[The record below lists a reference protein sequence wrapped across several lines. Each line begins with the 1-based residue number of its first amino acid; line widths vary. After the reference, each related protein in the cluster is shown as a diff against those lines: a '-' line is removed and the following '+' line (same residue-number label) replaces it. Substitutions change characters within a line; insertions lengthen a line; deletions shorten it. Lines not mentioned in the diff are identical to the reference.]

1 MQRAPQKP
9 RIALVKGR
17 FRVLVVDDSALS
29 RDALTRAIEADPLLE
44 VVGVASTGE
53 QSLELAGKL
62 LPDLITMDLVMPG
75 IGGLK
80 AIELHMKERA
90 TPIVVISERSTS
102 QRGDVNY
109 EAIARGA
116 LELIPKS
123 AVFATDGAGVQT
135 FAQRLRLLV
144 EGATAPASPA
154 SPFSTDA
161 LPLSPLP
168 PLLVG
173 LGASTGGPRAL
184 ASVLGA
190 LKKDFPVPIAL
201 VQHMADDF
209 FDSFVRFL
217 ADCSELAVVLAEQGM
232 QMKPGVVYVAP
243 PRQELFVRE
252 GLVVKLLPPPANALI
267 SPTVDSLFFSMA
279 STFKERAVAVLM
291 TGMGDDGAQGLLRMR
306 RMGARTVAQD
316 RATSA
321 VYGMPKAAV
330 ELGAAEVVA
339 ALEDLPRVLN
349 RLSRGGDSS
358 KSGFLPQV
366 AVQTA
371 KKRVLVVDDD
381 SRSLAVTR
389 RHLEGAGY
397 EVQTL
402 DNPFLVAGTLRK
414 MPADLLV
421 LESELTTTRGAVVAK
436 ALQEHTQ
443 LKVKVFLYSSLAE
456 SKLPARAREC
466 NAIGY
471 LKKDESGAPLVRAL
485 REIIGGPG
493 R

>member
-1 MQRAPQKP
+1 MQRAPESL
-9 RIALVKGR
+9 RIDSVKGR
-17 FRVLVVDDSALS
+17 YRVLVVDDSALS

-44 VVGVASTGE
+44 VVGVASSGE
-53 QSLELAGKL
+53 QSLELAARL
-62 LPDLITMDLVMPG
+62 LPDLITMDLAMPG

-90 TPIVVISERSTS
+90 TPIVVISEKSTS
-102 QRGDVNY
+102 HRGDVNY
-109 EAIARGA
+109 EAISRGA

-123 AVFATDGAGVQT
+123 AVFATNAEGKQT

-144 EGATAPASPA
+144 EGATAPSSPA

-161 LPLSPLP
+161 LPLSPQP
-168 PLLVG
+168 PLLIG

-184 ASVLGA
+184 ASVLSQ
-190 LKKDFPVPIAL
+190 LKEDFPVPIAL

-217 ADCSELAVVLAEQGM
+217 ADCSELDVVLAEQGM
-232 QMKPGVVYVAP
+232 QLKPGVVYVAP
-243 PRQELFVRE
+243 PRQELFVKE
-252 GLVVKLLPPPANALI
+252 GLVAKLLPPPAQALI

-279 STFKERAVAVLM
+279 STLKERSVAVLM

-306 RMGARTVAQD
+306 RMGARTIAQD
-316 RATSA
+316 RASSA

-339 ALEDLPRVLN
+339 TLDDLPRVLN
-349 RLSRGGDSS
+349 RLSRGGDPSQS
-358 KSGFLPQV
+358 
-366 AVQTA
+366 AVLQPVTTA

-414 MPADLLV
+414 MPADLLI

-456 SKLPARAREC
+456 SKLPDRAREC

-471 LKKDESGAPLVRAL
+471 LKKDSSGAPLVRAL